1 MPLPPV
7 LGGKRT
13 GLMLRLVLNGILQA
27 GATVG
32 CALLVKLTFDRLLAP
47 SAAMPDIS
55 LTWVGTGFAALAL
68 ASAGMRMLE
77 RVDAERL
84 GQDYVHRLRIV
95 LYAHLSTFPQRR
107 LKKHSQGSLMLRFIG
122 DLTALRQWVS
132 LGLAR
137 LMVAGA
143 TLMVTL
149 LSLALLSW
157 PLALAVGAV
166 LLPGIALSLLLGK
179 PLLQA
184 TRDSRRRRSRLAGN
198 LNEQVASMAVVQVSG
213 QIRREQRRIER
224 QSTRLKRAM
233 ILRAWVIGGLRAVT
247 TATTTIA
254 TGAALI
260 AGAVLVSHGQASP
273 GTVVAAMSIA
283 GFLMPSLRDLGR
295 VYEYWQGA
303 RVSMEKIRH
312 FLDSP
317 VPAARARRAGGL
329 RNAAGHLIFR
339 NITVPGSLSGFTAE
353 AAPGSV
359 VALTGPNGA
368 GKSTV
373 LSLVARL
380 VDPQLGRVV
389 LDGRDLKRLA
399 RDSLRRVVGMASPDL
414 PLLRGTIGRNL
425 RYRWRTAPDSEQA
438 RVRALCGIDELLAE
452 MPDGE
457 NTRLAEGGT
466 GLSAGQRQRIS
477 LARALLGSPPVLLLD
492 EADVNLDPETGEVF
506 NRILANYR
514 GTVLMVTHRL
524 DRARAADVIWYLENG
539 KLLASG
545 RPDELLR
552 SDWRVADFFRRD
564 GRQALAS

>member
-1 MPLPPV
+1 MSLPPV

-13 GLMLRLVLNGILQA
+13 GLMVRLVLNGILQA

-32 CALLVKLTFDRLLAP
+32 CALLVKLTFDRFLAP
-47 SAAMPDIS
+47 SAAMPEPD
-55 LTWVGTGFAALAL
+55 LMWVGAGFAALAL
-68 ASAGMRMLE
+68 ATAGLRMLE

-84 GQDYVHRLRIV
+84 GQDYVHRLRIL

-132 LGLAR
+132 LGLSR

-143 TLMVTL
+143 TVMVTL
-149 LSLALLSW
+149 LSLALFSW

-166 LLPGIALSLLLGK
+166 VLPGIALSLLLGK

-213 QIRREQRRIER
+213 QTRREQRRIER

-233 ILRAWVIGGLRAVT
+233 ILRAGVIGGLRAVT

-260 AGAVLVSHGQASP
+260 AGAVLVSHGQATP

-303 RVSMEKIRH
+303 RVSMEKIRQ

-317 VPAARARRAGGL
+317 VPAASARRAGGL

-339 NITVPGSLSGFTAE
+339 NITVPGSLAGFTAE

-359 VALTGPNGA
+359 VAVTGPNGA

-380 VDPQLGRVV
+380 VDPQRGRVV
-389 LDGRDLKRLA
+389 LDGRDLKRMA
-399 RDSLRRVVGMASPDL
+399 RDSLRRVVGMSSPDL

-425 RYRWRTAPDSEQA
+425 RYRWRTA
-438 RVRALCGIDELLAE
+438 
-452 MPDGE
+452 
-457 NTRLAEGGT
+457 
-466 GLSAGQRQRIS
+466 
-477 LARALLGSPPVLLLD
+477 
-492 EADVNLDPETGEVF
+492 
-506 NRILANYR
+506 
-514 GTVLMVTHRL
+514 
-524 DRARAADVIWYLENG
+524 
-539 KLLASG
+539 
-545 RPDELLR
+545 
-552 SDWRVADFFRRD
+552 
-564 GRQALAS
+564 

>member
-1 MPLPPV
+1 MPEPD
-7 LGGKRT
+7 
-13 GLMLRLVLNGILQA
+13 LM
-27 GATVG
+27 
-32 CALLVKLTFDRLLAP
+32 
-47 SAAMPDIS
+47 
-55 LTWVGTGFAALAL
+55 WVGAGFAALAL
-68 ASAGMRMLE
+68 AIAGLRMLE

-84 GQDYVHRLRIV
+84 GQDYVHRLRIL
-95 LYAHLSTFPQRR
+95 LYAHLSTFPQRQ

-143 TLMVTL
+143 TVMVTL
-149 LSLALLSW
+149 LALALFSS

-166 LLPGIALSLLLGK
+166 VLPGIALSLLLGR

-213 QIRREQRRIER
+213 QTRREQRRIER

-260 AGAVLVSHGQASP
+260 AGAVLVSHGQVTP

-303 RVSMEKIRH
+303 RVSMEKIRQ

-317 VPAARARRAGGL
+317 VPAASARRTGGL

-339 NITVPGSLSGFTAE
+339 NITVPGSLAGFTAE
-353 AAPGSV
+353 AAS
-359 VALTGPNGA
+359 GA
-368 GKSTV
+368 
-373 LSLVARL
+373 
-380 VDPQLGRVV
+380 
-389 LDGRDLKRLA
+389 
-399 RDSLRRVVGMASPDL
+399 
-414 PLLRGTIGRNL
+414 
-425 RYRWRTAPDSEQA
+425 
-438 RVRALCGIDELLAE
+438 
-452 MPDGE
+452 
-457 NTRLAEGGT
+457 
-466 GLSAGQRQRIS
+466 
-477 LARALLGSPPVLLLD
+477 
-492 EADVNLDPETGEVF
+492 
-506 NRILANYR
+506 
-514 GTVLMVTHRL
+514 
-524 DRARAADVIWYLENG
+524 
-539 KLLASG
+539 
-545 RPDELLR
+545 
-552 SDWRVADFFRRD
+552 
-564 GRQALAS
+564 